1 ALGQVQHHGA
11 LPEVVLV
18 ERGHEHLP
26 LRLTAVDGDVRV
38 PGYRV
43 RVVVRPVHLLRVG
56 EPEHDRV
63 RAGFGSIDGEGQ
75 RRVVAGFAADARDR
89 LPALRE
95 GEVDGSCRTAE
106 LGVLGLVVGAG
117 QHTGAVGDGE
127 PVDHHTLGTGG
138 DHHLVDAAG
147 QVRGHL
153 LALGQV
159 QHVETVHRHGA

>member
-1 ALGQVQHHGA
+1 
-11 LPEVVLV
+11 
-18 ERGHEHLP
+18 
-26 LRLTAVDGDVRV
+26 
-38 PGYRV
+38 
-43 RVVVRPVHLLRVG
+43 
-56 EPEHDRV
+56 
-63 RAGFGSIDGEGQ
+63 
-75 RRVVAGFAADARDR
+75 
-89 LPALRE
+89 
-95 GEVDGSCRTAE
+95 EVDGSCRTAE

-159 QHVETVHRHGA
+159 QHVETVHRHGAAASTEHVHPEHRLGVERSVDPERRTLALRQVHAAGTGDISGAQSGGQVLVPVHRGAVGAGQLRLVHLGGGRGV